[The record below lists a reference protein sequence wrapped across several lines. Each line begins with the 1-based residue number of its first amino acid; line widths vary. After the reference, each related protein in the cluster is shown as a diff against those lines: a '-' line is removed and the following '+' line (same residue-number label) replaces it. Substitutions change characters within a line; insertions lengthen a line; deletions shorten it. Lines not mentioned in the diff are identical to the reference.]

1 MDRTNNQYKKL
12 TNDFCIRISN
22 SFFIQIQISNLDNVK
37 NTYLEK
43 DRIELEGTFTGTKDS
58 P

>member
-1 MDRTNNQYKKL
+1 M
-12 TNDFCIRISN
+12 RISN
-22 SFFIQIQISNLDNVK
+22 SLFIQIQISNLNNVK

>member
-1 MDRTNNQYKKL
+1 M
-12 TNDFCIRISN
+12 CIRISI
-22 SFFIQIQISNLDNVK
+22 SIVIQIQISNLNNVK

-43 DRIELEGTFTGTKDS
+43 DRIVLEGTFTGTNDS

>member
-1 MDRTNNQYKKL
+1 MSI
-12 TNDFCIRISN
+12 FIV
-22 SFFIQIQISNLDNVK
+22 IQIQISNLNNVK

-43 DRIELEGTFTGTKDS
+43 DRIVLEGTFIGTKDL

>member
-1 MDRTNNQYKKL
+1 M
-12 TNDFCIRISN
+12 I
-22 SFFIQIQISNLDNVK
+22 IQIHISNLNDVK

-43 DRIELEGTFTGTKDS
+43 DRIVLEGTFIGTKDS